1 MRNRVKSAT
10 PAMRSFIDNK
20 ADETELPTTTER
32 EKPEREKPDGQEV
45 DTGVENQQPDPTQED
60 DDDSWLD
67 GLTPYQTEQQAPQQ
81 QQVQQPVQNT
91 QPQEQPDDGTEEQ
104 KRRLAELYAGLEHI
118 DEEVAVELHDK
129 LITPELKQVRA
140 ELEEIKQYRQQEQ
153 QARQTAIIA
162 DTNTKI
168 IGKYPKAEQILRSKE
183 FMDYVNTGNNP
194 YATDTEFNILM
205 RAYYA
210 GDAEYVIGKIDGFVA
225 SRGKPRPP
233 VGAEPQQGGGR
244 SGVADTPTQKKP
256 MTDTEYLAKRR
267 AIKAAPKGTYP
278 PNALKDL
285 VNEYMNSRG

>member
-10 PAMRSFIDNK
+10 PAMRSFIDDK
-20 ADETELPTTTER
+20 AEDTQLPKE
-32 EKPEREKPDGQEV
+32 QEV
-45 DTGVENQQPDPTQED
+45 PPAQAED
-60 DDDSWLD
+60 DTLLMGSEHESSDAEQDDNDSWLD

-81 QQVQQPVQNT
+81 QQVQQPVQPT
-91 QPQEQPDDGTEEQ
+91 QPQEQPEEGTDDQ

-118 DEEVAVELHDK
+118 EEEVAVELHDK

-140 ELEEIKQYRQQEQ
+140 ELAELKQYRQQEQ

-162 DTNTKI
+162 DINTKI
-168 IGKYPKAEQILRSKE
+168 IAKYPKAEQILRSKE
-183 FMDYVNTGNNP
+183 FMDYVNAGNNP

-210 GDAEYVIGKIDGFVA
+210 GDANYVIGKIDGFVS
-225 SRGKPRPP
+225 SRGKPKPP

-256 MTDTEYLAKRR
+256 MTDAEYLAKRR

>member
-10 PAMRSFIDNK
+10 PAMRSFIDDK
-20 ADETELPTTTER
+20 AEDTQLPKE
-32 EKPEREKPDGQEV
+32 QEV
-45 DTGVENQQPDPTQED
+45 PPTQTEDDVPPVGSENQQPDPTQED

-67 GLTPYQTEQQAPQQ
+67 GLTPYQIEQQAPQQ
-81 QQVQQPVQNT
+81 QQVQQPVQTT

-104 KRRLAELYAGLEHI
+104 KHRLAELYAGLEHI

-140 ELEEIKQYRQQEQ
+140 ELNELKQYRQQEQ
-153 QARQTAIIA
+153 QARQTAVITNI
-162 DTNTKI
+162 NTKI
-168 IGKYPKAEQILRSKE
+168 IAKYPKAEQILRSKE
-183 FMDYVNTGNNP
+183 FMDYVNSGNNP
-194 YATDTEFNILM
+194 YATDMEFNSLM

-210 GDAEYVIGKIDGFVA
+210 GDANYVIGKIDGFVS
-225 SRGKPRPP
+225 SRGKPKPP

-256 MTDTEYLAKRR
+256 MTDAEYLAKRR

>member
-10 PAMRSFIDNK
+10 PAMRSFIDDK
-20 ADETELPTTTER
+20 AEETELPTT
-32 EKPEREKPDGQEV
+32 PEQEKPDEQEV
-45 DTGVENQQPDPTQED
+45 GTGVENQQPDLTQGD

-81 QQVQQPVQNT
+81 QQQQQQVQQPVQT
-91 QPQEQPDDGTEEQ
+91 AQPQEQPDDGTEEQ

-118 DEEVAVELHDK
+118 EEEVAVELHDK

-140 ELEEIKQYRQQEQ
+140 ELAELKQYRQQEQ

-162 DTNTKI
+162 DINTKI
-168 IGKYPKAEQILRSKE
+168 IAKYPKAEQILRSKE
-183 FMDYVNTGNNP
+183 FMDYANAGNNP

-210 GDAEYVIGKIDGFVA
+210 GDAEYVIGKIDGFVS
-225 SRGKPRPP
+225 SRGKPKPP

-244 SGVADTPTQKKP
+244 SGVSDTPTQKKP
-256 MTDTEYLAKRR
+256 MTDAEYLAKRQ

>member
-10 PAMRSFIDNK
+10 PAMRSFIDDK
-20 ADETELPTTTER
+20 VEDTQLPKE
-32 EKPEREKPDGQEV
+32 QEV
-45 DTGVENQQPDPTQED
+45 PPTQTEDDVPPVGSENQQPDPTQED
-60 DDDSWLD
+60 EDDSWLD

-81 QQVQQPVQNT
+81 QQVQQPAQT
-91 QPQEQPDDGTEEQ
+91 AQPQEQPDDGTEEQ

-140 ELEEIKQYRQQEQ
+140 ELNELKQYRQQEQ
-153 QARQTAIIA
+153 QARQTAVITDI
-162 DTNTKI
+162 NTKI
-168 IGKYPKAEQILRSKE
+168 IAKYPKAEQILRSKE
-183 FMDYVNTGNNP
+183 FMDYVNSGNNP
-194 YATDTEFNILM
+194 YATDMEFNTLM

-210 GDAEYVIGKIDGFVA
+210 GDANYVIGKIDGFVS
-225 SRGKPRPP
+225 SRGKPKPP

-244 SGVADTPTQKKP
+244 SGVADMPTQKKP
-256 MTDTEYLAKRR
+256 MTDAEYSAKRL

>member
-1 MRNRVKSAT
+1 MRNRVRSAT
-10 PAMRSFIDNK
+10 PTMRSFIDGK
-20 ADETELPTTTER
+20 AEEVQLPTT
-32 EKPEREKPDGQEV
+32 PEQEKPDEQEV
-45 DTGVENQQPDPTQED
+45 GTGVENQQPDPTQEED
-60 DDDSWLD
+60 GDSWLD

-81 QQVQQPVQNT
+81 QQVQHTAPPT

-118 DEEVAVELHDK
+118 EEEVAVELHDK

-140 ELEEIKQYRQQEQ
+140 ELAELKQYRQQEQ
-153 QARQTAIIA
+153 QARQAAIIA
-162 DTNTKI
+162 DINTKI
-168 IGKYPKAEQILRSKE
+168 IAKYPKAEQILRSKE
-183 FMDYVNTGNNP
+183 FMDYVDAGNNP

-210 GDAEYVIGKIDGFVA
+210 GDAEYVIGKIDGFVS
-225 SRGKPRPP
+225 SRGKPKPP

-244 SGVADTPTQKKP
+244 RGVADTPTQKKP
-256 MTDTEYLAKRR
+256 MTDAEYLAKRR

>member
-10 PAMRSFIDNK
+10 PAMRSFIDDK
-20 ADETELPTTTER
+20 AEDTQLPKE
-32 EKPEREKPDGQEV
+32 QEV
-45 DTGVENQQPDPTQED
+45 PPTQTEDDVPPVGSENQQPDPTQED

-81 QQVQQPVQNT
+81 QQVQQPVQT
-91 QPQEQPDDGTEEQ
+91 AQPQEQPDDGTEEQ

-140 ELEEIKQYRQQEQ
+140 ELNELKQYRQQEQ
-153 QARQTAIIA
+153 QARQTAVITDI
-162 DTNTKI
+162 NTKI
-168 IGKYPKAEQILRSKE
+168 IAKYPKAEQILRSKE
-183 FMDYVNTGNNP
+183 FMDYVNSGNNP
-194 YATDTEFNILM
+194 YATDMEFNTLM

-210 GDAEYVIGKIDGFVA
+210 GDANYVIGKIDGFVS
-225 SRGKPRPP
+225 SRGKPKPP

-256 MTDTEYLAKRR
+256 MTDAEYLAKRR

-285 VNEYMNSRG
+285 VNEYMNSKG

>member
-10 PAMRSFIDNK
+10 PAMRSFIDDK
-20 ADETELPTTTER
+20 AEDTQLPKE
-32 EKPEREKPDGQEV
+32 QEV
-45 DTGVENQQPDPTQED
+45 PPTQTEDDVPPVGSENQQPDPTQED

-81 QQVQQPVQNT
+81 QQVQQPVQT
-91 QPQEQPDDGTEEQ
+91 AQPQEQPDDGTEEQ

-140 ELEEIKQYRQQEQ
+140 ELNELKQYRQQEQ
-153 QARQTAIIA
+153 QARQTAVITDI
-162 DTNTKI
+162 NTKI
-168 IGKYPKAEQILRSKE
+168 IAKYPKAEQILRSKE
-183 FMDYVNTGNNP
+183 FMDYVNSGNNP
-194 YATDTEFNILM
+194 YATDMEFNTLM

-210 GDAEYVIGKIDGFVA
+210 GDANYVIGKIDGFV
-225 SRGKPRPP
+225 SGRGKPKPP

-256 MTDTEYLAKRR
+256 MTDAEYLAKRR

-285 VNEYMNSRG
+285 VNEYMNSKG

>member
-10 PAMRSFIDNK
+10 PAMRSFIDDK
-20 ADETELPTTTER
+20 AEEAELPTT
-32 EKPEREKPDGQEV
+32 PEQEKPDEQEV
-45 DTGVENQQPDPTQED
+45 GTGVENQQPDTTQED
-60 DDDSWLD
+60 GDDSWLD

-81 QQVQQPVQNT
+81 QQAQQPVQT
-91 QPQEQPDDGTEEQ
+91 AQPQEQPDDGTEEQ

-118 DEEVAVELHDK
+118 EEEVAVELHDK

-140 ELEEIKQYRQQEQ
+140 ELAEIKQYRQQEQ

-162 DTNTKI
+162 DINTKI
-168 IGKYPKAEQILRSKE
+168 IAKYPKAGQILRSKE
-183 FMDYVNTGNNP
+183 FMDYVNAGNNP

-210 GDAEYVIGKIDGFVA
+210 GDAEYVIGKIDGFVS
-225 SRGKPRPP
+225 SRGKPKPP

-244 SGVADTPTQKKP
+244 SEVADTPTQKKP
-256 MTDTEYLAKRR
+256 MTDAEYLAKRR

-278 PNALKDL
+278 PEALKAL

>member
-10 PAMRSFIDNK
+10 PAMRSFIDDK
-20 ADETELPTTTER
+20 AEETELPVT
-32 EKPEREKPDGQEV
+32 PEQEKPDEQEAGI
-45 DTGVENQQPDPTQED
+45 GVENQQPDPTQED

-67 GLTPYQTEQQAPQQ
+67 GLTPYQPEQQAPQQ
-81 QQVQQPVQNT
+81 QQVQQPVQPT

-118 DEEVAVELHDK
+118 EEEVAVELHDK

-140 ELEEIKQYRQQEQ
+140 ELAELKQYRQQEQ

-162 DTNTKI
+162 DINTKI
-168 IGKYPKAEQILRSKE
+168 IAKYPKAEQILRSKE
-183 FMDYVNTGNNP
+183 FMDYVNAGNNP

-210 GDAEYVIGKIDGFVA
+210 GDAEYVIGKIDGFVS
-225 SRGKPRPP
+225 SRGKPKPP

-256 MTDTEYLAKRR
+256 MTDAEYLAKRR

>member
-10 PAMRSFIDNK
+10 PAMRSFIDEK
-20 ADETELPTTTER
+20 AEETKLPTTYEQ
-32 EKPEREKPDGQEV
+32 EKPYEPEV
-45 DTGVENQQPDPTQED
+45 GTGVENQQPDQTHE
-60 DDDSWLD
+60 DDSWLD
-67 GLTPYQTEQQAPQQ
+67 GLTPYQTEQQTPQ
-81 QQVQQPVQNT
+81 QQVQQPVQT
-91 QPQEQPDDGTEEQ
+91 VQPQEQPDDGTEEQ
-104 KRRLAELYAGLEHI
+104 KRNLAELYAGLEHI
-118 DEEVAVELHDK
+118 EEEVAAELHDK
-129 LITPELKQVRA
+129 LITPSLKKVQADLA
-140 ELEEIKQYRQQEQ
+140 ELKQYRQQEQ

-162 DTNTKI
+162 DINTKI
-168 IGKYPKAEQILRSKE
+168 IAKYPKAEQILRSKE

-210 GDAEYVIGKIDGFVA
+210 GDAEYVIGKIDGFVS
-225 SRGKPRPP
+225 SRGKPKPP

-256 MTDTEYLAKRR
+256 MTDAEYLAKRR

>member
-10 PAMRSFIDNK
+10 PAMRSFIDDK
-20 ADETELPTTTER
+20 VEDTQLPKE
-32 EKPEREKPDGQEV
+32 QEV
-45 DTGVENQQPDPTQED
+45 PPTQTEDDVPPAGSENQQPDPTQED
-60 DDDSWLD
+60 EDDSWLD

-81 QQVQQPVQNT
+81 QQVQQPAQT
-91 QPQEQPDDGTEEQ
+91 AQPQEQPDDGTEEQ

-140 ELEEIKQYRQQEQ
+140 ELNELKQYRQQEQ
-153 QARQTAIIA
+153 QARQTAVITDI
-162 DTNTKI
+162 NTKI
-168 IGKYPKAEQILRSKE
+168 IAKYPKAEQILRSKE
-183 FMDYVNTGNNP
+183 FMDYVNSGNNP
-194 YATDTEFNILM
+194 YATDMEFNTLM

-210 GDAEYVIGKIDGFVA
+210 GDANYVIGKIDGFVS
-225 SRGKPRPP
+225 SRGKPKPP

-256 MTDTEYLAKRR
+256 MTDAEYLAKRR